1 MSTDVFARLKT
12 ATRITSLDG
21 ARAVAVLVVLA
32 THAHVPFFVGG
43 YAGVDLFFVLS
54 GYLITSILL
63 RELYKRGSID
73 LKTFYLKRAL
83 RLFPALAVVS
93 IVVAIAWSLLDWAPV
108 RSETLWGVPAA
119 LLYLSSWVR
128 AFDVSSLG
136 YMGHTWSL
144 SVEEHFYL
152 VWPLLLLAL
161 FKVTRNPRHSIVIVA
176 AMAVTYRIASPLAF
190 GHDRI
195 YNGSDTQAAQILIGC
210 AVAAALYG
218 SSRKVGAGLGLLSV
232 LVLLA
237 VVALMPMQSTAY
249 LYGGSLMT
257 ALAAATLTAHL
268 VTDSDGPLARLLSL
282 KPFLWVGARSY
293 GIYLWHYPIFGLLA
307 ASALPTIGAVGLS
320 VLLSFAMPALSYRY
334 VEQPFL
340 RRKEGLSAPLT
351 TSIEHSPATE
361 QSSYPSPSST
371 S

>member
-1 MSTDVFARLKT
+1 MSTDVVARPKT
-12 ATRITSLDG
+12 ATRISSLDG
-21 ARAVAVLVVLA
+21 VRAVAVLVVLA

-54 GYLITSILL
+54 GYLITTILL

-83 RLFPALAVVS
+83 RLFPALAVVCV
-93 IVVAIAWSLLDWAPV
+93 VVAIAWWLADWAPV
-108 RSETLWGVPAA
+108 RGETLWGVPAA
-119 LLYLSSWVR
+119 LLYLSSWAR
-128 AFDVSSLG
+128 ALELNSLG

-152 VWPLLLLAL
+152 VWPLLLFAL

-176 AMAVTYRIASPLAF
+176 AMAVTYRMASPLVF

-218 SSRKVGAGLGLLSV
+218 SARKIGVGLALLSV

-237 VVALMPMQSTAY
+237 VVAFMPVQSIAY
-249 LYGGSLMT
+249 LYGGSLIT

-268 VTDSDGPLARLLSL
+268 VTVSDGRLARLLSL
-282 KPFLWVGARSY
+282 KPFLWVGERSY
-293 GIYLWHYPIFGLLA
+293 GIYLWHYPVFGLLS
-307 ASALPTIGAVGLS
+307 ASVLPAIGAIALS
-320 VLLSFAMPALSYRY
+320 VLLSFVIPALSYKY

-340 RRKEGLSAPLT
+340 KLKERLA
-351 TSIEHSPATE
+351 AK
-361 QSSYPSPSST
+361 
-371 S
+371 